1 VNDKLHALLA
11 GLLKKIRFERSC
23 CFAAAALA
31 VGAAWFP
38 SSAVAQERPLPLG
51 RTIGNACTR
60 SVAVPAPAISA
71 GRGGGPA
78 APGQGLPPGQGSP
91 RGQGRPPGPAAAA
104 GQGAPPFSAL
114 PASSLTP
121 AEAAKLVKVRD
132 DLYAIINV
140 NNTALPDSP
149 LFGGNVAVYLTDA
162 GVVLVDSKNERMH
175 DDLVAKVRS
184 LTNAPIAYVVL
195 THNHADH
202 SAGAAQLRALGA
214 TVIMSAADRSRMG
227 GAGDAAL
234 PQLGYEGHAELVLGG
249 KRVELME
256 FCGHTSGDTVVYLPD
271 ARVVVAGDLVTT
283 PDSIPQITNY
293 ADGGNWTDMVR
304 SLDALAELDFDFM
317 IAGHGPVLT
326 KREFLAHRAKIA
338 AIRARAQELVRAH
351 KSQSEISQALA
362 AEFNWGVGPG
372 LAAGNVAGMLV
383 EFAGD

>member
-1 VNDKLHALLA
+1 
-11 GLLKKIRFERSC
+11 
-23 CFAAAALA
+23 
-31 VGAAWFP
+31 
-38 SSAVAQERPLPLG
+38 
-51 RTIGNACTR
+51 
-60 SVAVPAPAISA
+60 
-71 GRGGGPA
+71 
-78 APGQGLPPGQGSP
+78 P
-91 RGQGRPPGPAAAA
+91 RGQGRPPGPEAAA

-121 AEAAKLVKVRD
+121 AEATKLVKVRD

-140 NNTALPDSP
+140 NNTALPDIP

-227 GAGDAAL
+227 DAGDAAL